1 MSPIGRA
8 SLLVTASAETSSAIA
23 QLTLSPDHGYVG
35 LSLLAAVFVHNFFMN
50 FKVVAAR

>member
-1 MSPIGRA
+1 MLPVVAGVPA
-8 SLLVTASAETSSAIA
+8 AAAAAKTAT
-23 QLTLSPDHGYVG
+23 LTLSSDHGFVG